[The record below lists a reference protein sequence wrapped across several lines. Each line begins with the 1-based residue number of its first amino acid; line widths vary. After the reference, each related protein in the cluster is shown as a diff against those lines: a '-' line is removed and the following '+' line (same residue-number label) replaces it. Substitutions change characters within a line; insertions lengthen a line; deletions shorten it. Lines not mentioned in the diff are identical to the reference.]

1 MRILKRAALLTSAAV
16 LSALPA
22 MAADSFAIINT
33 KVVTNTQAGI
43 IDGATVIVQDG
54 KIQAIGK
61 TDTSDAAPKANGT
74 TILDGSE
81 MWVTPGI
88 FSSFSQTGMV
98 EVSQESAT
106 NDTGADDAISS
117 AALRAAD
124 GFNPNSTVVSATR
137 AEGITHGVIA
147 PDPGKSLLGGIG
159 ALVDMT
165 GNMDS
170 VDNDS
175 AFAYAALGSY
185 GARKSGGSR
194 SASMSKLRSALK
206 DASRRYGSPDDGDS
220 VSRMDAAALAP
231 VATGRMPLM
240 VAADRA
246 SDIKAA
252 MDLKTEFPKLKLIII
267 GGAEA
272 WMVTDA
278 IKAAGAKVLID
289 PTESLPASFDQ
300 LGTRLDNAQRLQAA
314 GVDYAFIART
324 ADFSHN
330 ARLLP
335 QHAGNAVA
343 NGLPWDSAFKAITL
357 SPARMFGRPELGS
370 LSVGQTANLV
380 VWDGDPLEVMSAPTR
395 VVIEGERQSLE
406 SRQSKLASRYN
417 PNNPDTR
424 QYKYRR

>member
-22 MAADSFAIINT
+22 LAADSFAIINT

-74 TILDGSE
+74 TILDGSK

-106 NDTGADDAISS
+106 NDTGADDAVSS

-137 AEGITHGVIA
+137 AEGITHGIIA
-147 PDPGKSLLGGIG
+147 P
-159 ALVDMT
+159 
-165 GNMDS
+165 
-170 VDNDS
+170 
-175 AFAYAALGSY
+175 ALGAY

-194 SASMSKLRSALK
+194 SASMSKIRSALK

-220 VSRMDAAALAP
+220 VSRLDAAALAP
-231 VATGRMPLM
+231 VASGRMPLM

-252 MDLKTEFPKLKLIII
+252 MDLKAEFPKLKLIIM

-289 PTESLPASFDQ
+289 PTESLPSSFDQ

-314 GVDYAFIART
+314 GIDYAFMART
-324 ADFSHN
+324 SDFSHN

-370 LSVGQTANLV
+370 LS
-380 VWDGDPLEVMSAPTR
+380 
-395 VVIEGERQSLE
+395 
-406 SRQSKLASRYN
+406 
-417 PNNPDTR
+417 
-424 QYKYRR
+424 